1 MELPVATSPA
11 RRFVQLRHADP
22 IPGSATTTF
31 MSAPAGARPDPA
43 THGVLADLAMR
54 DPRRAARVQDRLQF
68 LISRNEAVMAWLEA
82 NPANSALFASD
93 PVAALRRALPDLGP
107 DFFDG
112 WS

>member
-1 MELPVATSPA
+1 MAISPA
-11 RRFVQLRHADP
+11 RRFVQLRHLDP

-31 MSAPAGARPDPA
+31 MSAPAGARPDAA
-43 THGVLADLAMR
+43 THGILADLAVR
-54 DPRRAARVQDRLQF
+54 DPQRAAQVQDRLQF
-68 LISRNEAVMAWLEA
+68 LIARNDTVMAWLEA
-82 NPANSALFASD
+82 DPANSALFAGN